1 MGFFDI
7 FKKKDTEIKDMISL
21 KEIVNKGDKFN
32 AIRLIYLSYNK
43 YTDYATREKKLGQTY
58 GVSSPMLIPHGINI
72 EEACKIVSYL
82 SEKIEREND
91 LEPACERS
99 VALTSQILQEY
110 GFLKMKGYNHG
121 HYHVTGKF
129 PRRKAGTTLLSSEK
143 IDGVVD
149 LITVAGSPILFK
161 QSEIYNRY
169 FDWFTGKV
177 SETEIR
183 YIYEKA
189 GINLDEMLQKT
200 REFLKETD
208 LSEPMFEYER
218 NPRKKGIQEYLDEA
232 DESLDH

>member
-110 GFLKMKGYNHG
+110 GFLKMKGFNHG

-129 PRRKAGTTLLSSEK
+129 PRRKAGTALLSSEK

-149 LITVAGSPILFK
+149 LITVAGNPILFK

-200 REFLKETD
+200 REFLKESD